1 MDNPIILFDGVCNLC
16 NASVNFIIKYDSK
29 RKFRF
34 APIQSISGEK
44 IFNEFKIPDKNNNSV
59 ILLQNKKIFL
69 KSSAALEISRQLQF
83 PFNLFIIFIIVPKF
97 IRDKVYDFIAVNRY
111 NWFGKREECMIPS
124 TEIKDLFIE

>member
-1 MDNPIILFDGVCNLC
+1 
-16 NASVNFIIKYDSK
+16 
-29 RKFRF
+29 
-34 APIQSISGEK
+34 
-44 IFNEFKIPDKNNNSV
+44 
-59 ILLQNKKIFL
+59 L